1 MFPERYNILLGKQNK
16 LMIKKIKYR
25 KCNTT
30 PLKVNTAQ
38 RLSSSASY
46 STSLRLGLYC
56 SSPLVS
62 IYSEKNTAI
71 KRRMHNEFCH
81 SQLCFKPSH

>member
-1 MFPERYNILLGKQNK
+1 MFPKRYNILLGKQNK
-16 LMIKKIKYR
+16 LMIKKIKYK

-38 RLSSSASY
+38 SASY

-81 SQLCFKPSH
+81 SKLCFKPSH